1 MAHVR
6 IRIVVQRS
14 VQWPEEEMLTSV
26 CNFGEC
32 AFGQL
37 PINVSGNTDLQDI
50 ILSDLWINSVTVKYF
65 ILKKLTL

>member
-37 PINVSGNTDLQDI
+37 PINVSGNTDL
-50 ILSDLWINSVTVKYF
+50 
-65 ILKKLTL
+65 